1 MKVVSKKTLVLGLVL
16 TVLGASV
23 AKASGIFIPP
33 RPPGVPQPGAPCIPP
48 DSDKCKGK

>member
-1 MKVVSKKTLVLGLVL
+1 MKVLSKKILVLGVMSAL
-16 TVLGASV
+16 LGVSV

>member
-1 MKVVSKKTLVLGLVL
+1 MKVVTKKLVVVGLLWL
-16 TVLGASV
+16 TVGAGV

-33 RPPGVPQPGAPCIPP
+33 RPPGAPQPGAPCIPP